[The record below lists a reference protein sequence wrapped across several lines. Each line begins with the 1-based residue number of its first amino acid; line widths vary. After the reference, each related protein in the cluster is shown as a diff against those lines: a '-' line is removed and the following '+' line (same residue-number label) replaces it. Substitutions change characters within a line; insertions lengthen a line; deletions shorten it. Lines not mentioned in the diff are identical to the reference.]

1 MQPSVNADP
10 RGARAG
16 RRRRPVMADK
26 KITPKPPVS
35 EARVDGGA
43 AAGVTKT
50 TARKL
55 QARKLQ
61 ARKLQA
67 RKLQARKLQARKL
80 QARKLQG

>member
-1 MQPSVNADP
+1 
-10 RGARAG
+10 
-16 RRRRPVMADK
+16 MADK

-67 RKLQARKLQARKL
+67 RKLQARKLQ
-80 QARKLQG
+80 G